1 MDARSQHDEH
11 DTMAPAAMVEQLL
24 TEIAPTTTPRKGRN
38 LPGVGTIYR
47 RGRVWWI
54 KYSVH
59 GKRLRESSK
68 STRESDAIRLL
79 RTRIEECGKGRRRDP
94 VAESRVRMSELFAA
108 LVADYQENGR
118 RSAATLAFRLAPLRE
133 AFGQDRAFDVT
144 TARIVRYRQERL
156 AAGKAPATVNRE
168 LAALRRAFSLAVEQ
182 ERLSIAPRVRLLEEN
197 NVREGFTTPD
207 AFTHVTDELRRTKGG
222 HGDMLADLAWF
233 SYLVG
238 WRRSEPP
245 TLQWSEIDYHGRR
258 LRLRATES
266 KNKTARYLPYG
277 NSPMLCAIIERR
289 WQARAAAGDGAVFV
303 FHRNGQRIR
312 DFRGAWDGAC
322 ERAGVPDLLF
332 HDLRRSSV
340 NNLTAAKVPPKVAM
354 RITGHKTM
362 ATFLRYHIVT
372 DDDVQAALEQTDA
385 AISAVVA
392 AAVEPTSAPLASE
405 ATE

>member
-133 AFGQDRAFDVT
+133 AFGQDRALDVT
-144 TARIVRYRQERL
+144 TARIVRYRQDRL
-156 AAGKAPATVNRE
+156 ATGKAPATVNRE
-168 LAALRRAFSLAVEQ
+168 LAALRRGVLARCRAGAAVDRAAHPAARGEQ
-182 ERLSIAPRVRLLEEN
+182 RPGGLHDTGRL
-197 NVREGFTTPD
+197 
-207 AFTHVTDELRRTKGG
+207 H
-222 HGDMLADLAWF
+222 
-233 SYLVG
+233 
-238 WRRSEPP
+238 
-245 TLQWSEIDYHGRR
+245 
-258 LRLRATES
+258 
-266 KNKTARYLPYG
+266 ARH
-277 NSPMLCAIIERR
+277 R
-289 WQARAAAGDGAVFV
+289 RAAAHEGRPRRHA
-303 FHRNGQRIR
+303 
-312 DFRGAWDGAC
+312 RGP
-322 ERAGVPDLLF
+322 GVVLLP
-332 HDLRRSSV
+332 RR
-340 NNLTAAKVPPKVAM
+340 LAA
-354 RITGHKTM
+354 
-362 ATFLRYHIVT
+362 
-372 DDDVQAALEQTDA
+372 Q
-385 AISAVVA
+385 
-392 AAVEPTSAPLASE
+392 
-405 ATE
+405 